1 MWKKKWTRAPLA
13 FVSTV
18 RQSGFGTDST
28 FFFLLSTSVSGET
41 SFICCIFKS
50 RPGSEFLRHSSF
62 FLITFF
68 FFDNQLDF
76 PNANWFQR
84 ALFPQVEGGNTPAVW
99 CYLLLSWDSFALS
112 GEVSF
117 RLERDSLKWL
127 GCQARDVSSFSIV
140 SARAGDV
147 RTGGSS
153 AVTILILYDGCRGA
167 GSPLLICPDRARRAW
182 MIAGVTSRVRHRER
196 DGGIRWSG
204 RRENSRMAMGKVLG
218 RVFFL
223 LLLRLLFLPSLLL
236 DSEHRFWV
244 STLCHVTS
252 VLREMAD
259 GTFHSLRA
267 ADLFPPQRWVVTGQ
281 KHQTGLGHRRL
292 EDADQSRSLWPGVST
307 WVTHACKPSTRMHV
321 HGGTGARDDMT
332 QTKEAQWGEKKQ
344 NVTHTHPHTPRTQCS
359 WNQPRVFSEER
370 RVTGITF
377 VSQNALGPAAAAAC
391 RQQRKC
397 WWNFFAF
404 IRNIMRLCRRK
415 K

>member
-1 MWKKKWTRAPLA
+1 MAHITGRGRGGDCNGARCEKKKWTRAPLA

-28 FFFLLSTSVSGET
+28 FFFFSPHLFRARHHLFAVFSNHGQDQN
-41 SFICCIFKS
+41 SFGIHHFFK
-50 RPGSEFLRHSSF
+50 LH
-62 FLITFF
+62 FF

-204 RRENSRMAMGKVLG
+204 RRENSRMALGKVLG
-218 RVFFL
+218 RVFFLL

-307 WVTHACKPSTRMHV
+307 LGHSRTQALHTHARAWLHRCTRRPDTNKRSTAGRKK
-321 HGGTGARDDMT
+321 
-332 QTKEAQWGEKKQ
+332 TKR
-344 NVTHTHPHTPRTQCS
+344 HTPTHTPRTQCS
-359 WNQPRVFSEER
+359 WNQPRVFIEER

-391 RQQRKC
+391 RQRRKC
-397 WWNFFAF
+397 
-404 IRNIMRLCRRK
+404 
-415 K
+415 